1 MTSAA
6 VDQFSANNWGDQL
19 VYDEPNDK
27 YVKQVKVSS
36 HYKRAMGLSAR
47 KWAKIT
53 DGANKAI
60 VKRKKVVKKHQVED
74 FEYESEPI
82 MASSD

>member
-19 VYDEPNDK
+19 IYDAENDK
-27 YVKQVKVSS
+27 YIKQVKVSS
-36 HYKRAMGLSAR
+36 HYRRAMGLNAR

-60 VKRKKVVKKHQVED
+60 VKRKKVVKKHNVED
-74 FEYESEPI
+74 FEYEPEPL